1 MGSINYT
8 PRDWASGLL
17 VTDAHLDTEIRDPF
31 TQLQAA
37 WTAWTPSPA
46 LTVISGTNPT
56 MGNSTVSGA
65 THQIG
70 KTILWRLRIVL
81 GSTFA
86 AGSGTY
92 LMALPFSI
100 NGVLSSEDP
109 VGYGQVLAGGS
120 RRAIQVY
127 AYSATTGFM
136 VRTSSEADL
145 TSSGPGVAWASG
157 QVITVM
163 GVYQSA

>member
-1 MGSINYT
+1 MPLNTT
-8 PRDWASGLL
+8 PRTWVTGELL
-17 VTDAHLDTEIRDPF
+17 TATLLNVELRDALTN
-31 TQLQAA
+31 LQAA

-46 LTVISGTNPT
+46 LTAISGTNPT
-56 MGNSTVSGA
+56 MGNSTVVGA

-70 KTILWRLRIVL
+70 KTILWRLRITL

-92 LMALPFSI
+92 ALAMPFGI
-100 NGVLSSEDP
+100 GGILSNEDP
-109 VGYGQVLAGGS
+109 IGYGQVLAGGA

-127 AYSATTGFM
+127 ALTVNTAFM
-136 VRTSSEADL
+136 VRTSTEADL
-145 TSSGPGVAWASG
+145 TSSGPGVAWAAG
-157 QVITVM
+157 QVISLT

>member
-1 MGSINYT
+1 MPLNTT
-8 PRDWASGLL
+8 PRTWVTGELL
-17 VTDAHLDTEIRDPF
+17 TATLLNVELRDALTN
-31 TQLQAA
+31 LQAA

-46 LTVISGTNPT
+46 LTVVSGTNPT
-56 MGNSTVSGA
+56 MGNSTVVGA

-70 KTILWRLRIVL
+70 KTILWRLWITL

-92 LMALPFSI
+92 LVELPFSI
-100 NGVLSSEDP
+100 NGILSNEDP
-109 VGYGQVLAGGS
+109 VGYGQVLAGGT

-127 AYSATTGFM
+127 FYYGTTGFM
-136 VRTSSEADL
+136 VRTSSEANL
-145 TSSGPGVAWASG
+145 TSSGPGVAWAAG
-157 QVITVM
+157 QVISLT

>member
-1 MGSINYT
+1 MPLNTT
-8 PRDWASGLL
+8 PRTWVTGELL
-17 VTDAHLDTEIRDPF
+17 TATLLNVELRDALTN
-31 TQLQAA
+31 LQAA

-46 LTVISGTNPT
+46 LTSSGTNPT
-56 MGNSTVSGA
+56 MGNSTVVGA

-70 KTILWRLRIVL
+70 KTILWRLRITL

-92 LMALPFSI
+92 LVELPFSI
-100 NGVLSSEDP
+100 NGILSNEDP
-109 VGYGQVLAGGS
+109 VGYGQVLAGGT

-127 AYSATTGFM
+127 FYYGTTGFM
-136 VRTSSEADL
+136 VRTSSEANL
-145 TSSGPGVAWASG
+145 TSSGPGVAWAAG
-157 QVITVM
+157 QVISLT

>member
-17 VTDAHLDTEIRDPF
+17 VTDAILDTEIRDPF

-56 MGNSTVSGA
+56 MGNSTVVGA
-65 THQIG
+65 PHQIG
-70 KTILWRLRIVL
+70 KTILWRLRITL

-86 AGSGTY
+86 AGTGTY
-92 LMALPFSI
+92 FLALPFSLGGI
-100 NGVLSSEDP
+100 LSSEDP
-109 VGYGQVLAGGS
+109 IGAGQVLAGGT
-120 RRAIQVY
+120 RRAVQVY
-127 AYSATTGFM
+127 AQTATTGFM

-145 TSSGPGVAWASG
+145 TSSGPGVAWAAG
-157 QVITVM
+157 QVISLT

>member
-17 VTDAHLDTEIRDPF
+17 VTDTILDTEIRDPF

-56 MGNSTVSGA
+56 MGNSTVVGA

-70 KTILWRLRIVL
+70 KTILWRLRITL

-92 LMALPFSI
+92 ALAMPFGI
-100 NGVLSSEDP
+100 GGILSNEDP
-109 VGYGQVLAGGS
+109 IGYGQVLAGGT

-127 AYSATTGFM
+127 ALTVNTAFM
-136 VRTSSEADL
+136 VRTSTEADL
-145 TSSGPGVAWASG
+145 TSSGPGVAWAAG
-157 QVITVM
+157 QVISLT

>member
-1 MGSINYT
+1 MPLNTT
-8 PRDWASGLL
+8 PRTWVTGELL
-17 VTDAHLDTEIRDPF
+17 TATLLNVELRDALTN
-31 TQLQAA
+31 LQAA

-46 LTVISGTNPT
+46 LTAISGTNPT
-56 MGNSTVSGA
+56 MGNSTVVGA

-70 KTILWRLRIVL
+70 KTILWRLRITL

-92 LMALPFSI
+92 LVELPFSI
-100 NGVLSSEDP
+100 NGILSNEDP
-109 VGYGQVLAGGS
+109 VGYGQVLAGGT

-127 AYSATTGFM
+127 FYYGTTGFM
-136 VRTSSEADL
+136 VRTSSEENL
-145 TSSGPGVAWASG
+145 TSSGPGVAWAAG
-157 QVITVM
+157 QVISLT

>member
-1 MGSINYT
+1 MPLNTT
-8 PRDWASGLL
+8 PRTWVTGELL
-17 VTDAHLDTEIRDPF
+17 TATLLNVELRDALTN
-31 TQLQAA
+31 LQAA

-46 LTVISGTNPT
+46 LTVVSGTNPT
-56 MGNSTVSGA
+56 MGNSTVVGA

-70 KTILWRLRIVL
+70 KTILWRLRITL

-92 LMALPFSI
+92 LVELPFSI
-100 NGVLSSEDP
+100 NGILSNEDP
-109 VGYGQVLAGGS
+109 VGYGQVLAGGT

-127 AYSATTGFM
+127 FYYGTTGFM
-136 VRTSSEADL
+136 VRTSSEANL
-145 TSSGPGVAWASG
+145 TSSGPGVAWAAG
-157 QVITVM
+157 QVISLT

>member
-1 MGSINYT
+1 MPLNTT
-8 PRDWASGLL
+8 PRTWVTGELL
-17 VTDAHLDTEIRDPF
+17 TATLLNVELRDALTN
-31 TQLQAA
+31 LQAA
-37 WTAWTPSPA
+37 WTAWAPSPA

-56 MGNSTVSGA
+56 MGNSTVVGA

-70 KTILWRLRIVL
+70 KTILWRLRITL

-92 LMALPFSI
+92 LLALPFSI

-109 VGYGQVLAGGS
+109 IAFGQVLAGGT

-136 VRTSSEADL
+136 VRTSTEADL

-157 QVITVM
+157 QVISLT
-163 GVYQSA
+163 GVHQSA

>member
-1 MGSINYT
+1 MPLNTT
-8 PRDWASGLL
+8 PRTWVTGELL
-17 VTDAHLDTEIRDPF
+17 TATLLNVELRDALTN
-31 TQLQAA
+31 LQAA

-46 LTVISGTNPT
+46 LTVVSGTNPT
-56 MGNSTVSGA
+56 MGNSTVVGA

-70 KTILWRLRIVL
+70 KTILWRLRITL

-92 LMALPFSI
+92 ALAMPFGI
-100 NGVLSSEDP
+100 GGILSNEDP
-109 VGYGQVLAGGS
+109 IGYGQVLAGGA

-127 AYSATTGFM
+127 VLTVNTAFM
-136 VRTSSEADL
+136 VRTSTEADL
-145 TSSGPGVAWASG
+145 TSSGPGVAWAAG
-157 QVITVM
+157 QVISLT

>member
-1 MGSINYT
+1 MPLNTT
-8 PRDWASGLL
+8 PRTWVTGELL
-17 VTDAHLDTEIRDPF
+17 TATLLNVELRDALTN
-31 TQLQAA
+31 LQAA

-56 MGNSTVSGA
+56 MGNSTVVGA
-65 THQIG
+65 THRIG
-70 KTILWRLRIVL
+70 KTILWRLRITL

-92 LMALPFSI
+92 ALAMPFGI
-100 NGVLSSEDP
+100 GGILSPEDP
-109 VGYGQVLAGGS
+109 LGYGQVLAGGT

-127 AYSATTGFM
+127 ALTVNTGFM
-136 VRTSSEADL
+136 VRTSTEADL
-145 TSSGPGVAWASG
+145 TSSGPGVAWAAG
-157 QVITVM
+157 QVISLT

>member
-1 MGSINYT
+1 MPLNTT
-8 PRDWASGLL
+8 PRTWVTGELL
-17 VTDAHLDTEIRDPF
+17 TATLLNVELRDALTN
-31 TQLQAA
+31 LQAA

-46 LTVISGTNPT
+46 LTVVSGTNPT
-56 MGNSTVSGA
+56 MGNSTVVGA

-70 KTILWRLRIVL
+70 KTILWRLRITL

-92 LMALPFSI
+92 ALAMPFGI
-100 NGVLSSEDP
+100 GGILSNEDP
-109 VGYGQVLAGGS
+109 IGYGQVLAGGA

-127 AYSATTGFM
+127 ALTVNTAFM
-136 VRTSSEADL
+136 VRTSTEADL
-145 TSSGPGVAWASG
+145 TSSGPGVAWAAG
-157 QVITVM
+157 QVISLT

>member
-1 MGSINYT
+1 MPLNTT
-8 PRDWASGLL
+8 PRTWVTGELL
-17 VTDAHLDTEIRDPF
+17 TATLLNVELRDALTN
-31 TQLQAA
+31 LQAA

-46 LTVISGTNPT
+46 LTAISGTNPT
-56 MGNSTVSGA
+56 MGDSTVVGA

-70 KTILWRLRIVL
+70 KTILWRLRITL

-92 LMALPFSI
+92 LVELPFSI
-100 NGVLSSEDP
+100 NGILSNEDP
-109 VGYGQVLAGGS
+109 VGYGQVLAGGT

-127 AYSATTGFM
+127 FYYGTTGFM
-136 VRTSSEADL
+136 VRTSSEANL
-145 TSSGPGVAWASG
+145 TSSGPGVAWAAG
-157 QVITVM
+157 QVISLT

>member
-1 MGSINYT
+1 MPLNTT
-8 PRDWASGLL
+8 PRTWVTGELL
-17 VTDAHLDTEIRDPF
+17 TATLLNVELRDALTN
-31 TQLQAA
+31 LQAA

-46 LTVISGTNPT
+46 LTAISGTNPT
-56 MGNSTVSGA
+56 MGNSTVVGA

-70 KTILWRLRIVL
+70 KTILWRLRITL

-92 LMALPFSI
+92 LVELPFSI
-100 NGVLSSEDP
+100 NGILSNEDP
-109 VGYGQVLAGGS
+109 VGYGQVLAGGT

-127 AYSATTGFM
+127 FYYGTTGFM
-136 VRTSSEADL
+136 VRTSSEANL
-145 TSSGPGVAWASG
+145 TSSGPGVAWAAG
-157 QVITVM
+157 QVISLT

>member
-56 MGNSTVSGA
+56 MGNSTVVGA

-70 KTILWRLRIVL
+70 KTILWRLRITL

-92 LMALPFSI
+92 LVELPFSI
-100 NGVLSSEDP
+100 NGILSNEDP
-109 VGYGQVLAGGS
+109 VGYGQVLAGGT

-127 AYSATTGFM
+127 FYYGTTGFM
-136 VRTSSEADL
+136 VRTSSEENL
-145 TSSGPGVAWASG
+145 TSSGPGVAWAAG
-157 QVITVM
+157 QVISLTW
-163 GVYQSA
+163 VYQSA

>member
-1 MGSINYT
+1 MPLNTT
-8 PRDWASGLL
+8 PRTWVTGELL
-17 VTDAHLDTEIRDPF
+17 TATLLNVELRDALTN
-31 TQLQAA
+31 LQAA

-46 LTVISGTNPT
+46 LTVVSGTNPT
-56 MGNSTVSGA
+56 MGNSTVVGA

-70 KTILWRLRIVL
+70 KTILWRLRITL

-92 LMALPFSI
+92 ALAMPFGI
-100 NGVLSSEDP
+100 GGILSNEDP
-109 VGYGQVLAGGS
+109 IGYGQVLAGGA

-127 AYSATTGFM
+127 ALTANTAFM
-136 VRTSSEADL
+136 VRTSTEADL
-145 TSSGPGVAWASG
+145 TSSGPGVAWAAG
-157 QVITVM
+157 QVISLT

>member
-1 MGSINYT
+1 MPLNTT
-8 PRDWASGLL
+8 PRTWVTGELL
-17 VTDAHLDTEIRDPF
+17 TATLLNVELRDALTN
-31 TQLQAA
+31 LQAA

-46 LTVISGTNPT
+46 LTVVSGTNPT
-56 MGNSTVSGA
+56 MGNSTVVGA
-65 THQIG
+65 THRIG
-70 KTILWRLRIVL
+70 KTILWRLRITL

-92 LMALPFSI
+92 ALAMPFGI
-100 NGVLSSEDP
+100 GGILSNEDP
-109 VGYGQVLAGGS
+109 IGYGQVLAGGT

-127 AYSATTGFM
+127 ALTVNTAFM

-145 TSSGPGVAWASG
+145 TSSGPGVAWAAG
-157 QVITVM
+157 QVISLT

>member
-1 MGSINYT
+1 MPLNTT
-8 PRDWASGLL
+8 PRTWVTGELL
-17 VTDAHLDTEIRDPF
+17 TATLLNVELRDALTN
-31 TQLQAA
+31 LQAA

-46 LTVISGTNPT
+46 LTVVSGTNPT
-56 MGNSTVSGA
+56 MGNSTVVGA

-70 KTILWRLRIVL
+70 KTILWRLRITL

-92 LMALPFSI
+92 ALAMPFGI
-100 NGVLSSEDP
+100 GGILSNEDP
-109 VGYGQVLAGGS
+109 IGYGQVLAGGT

-127 AYSATTGFM
+127 ALTVNTAFM
-136 VRTSSEADL
+136 VRTSTEADL
-145 TSSGPGVAWASG
+145 TSSGPGVAWAAG
-157 QVITVM
+157 QVISLT

>member
-1 MGSINYT
+1 MPLNTT
-8 PRDWASGLL
+8 PRTWVTGELL
-17 VTDAHLDTEIRDPF
+17 TATLLNVELRDAMTN
-31 TQLQAA
+31 LQAA

-46 LTVISGTNPT
+46 PTSISGTDPT
-56 MGNSTVSGA
+56 MGNSTVVGA
-65 THQIG
+65 THRIG
-70 KTILWRLRIVL
+70 KTILWRLRITL

-92 LMALPFSI
+92 ALAMPFSI

-127 AYSATTGFM
+127 ALTVNTAFM
-136 VRTSSEADL
+136 VRTSTEADL
-145 TSSGPGVAWASG
+145 TSSGPGVAWAAG
-157 QVITVM
+157 QVISLT